1 MTYGDLVSH
10 VKFDMERDS
19 PFSYACHACNRCCRN
34 KAIRVSP
41 YEILRLARYLCIS
54 TTQFIENHTEA
65 GGTVLRST
73 ENGDCGF
80 LGERGCSV
88 HPDRPLA
95 CRIYPLARWVSPDGD
110 ESFGHLTPH
119 PKTEGVYGI
128 SGTVQDYLD
137 HQQLAPF
144 FEMSERY
151 GKLYQKMVD
160 MLEKLDPEELDRRS
174 DRRAAIDELPAGTLA
189 SMWVDI
195 EAAIADTKSKYRD
208 VSIEEAVDL
217 HVAAIEAWIGTLE
230 ARWAGAHSASGL
242 IAFDIIM

>member
-54 TTQFIENHTEA
+54 TTQFVENHTEA
-65 GGTVLRST
+65 GGTVLRSK

-119 PKTEGVYGI
+119 PKTECVYGI

-144 FEMSERY
+144 LRDERTIRQVVSKNGRRA
-151 GKLYQKMVD
+151 GKARS
-160 MLEKLDPEELDRRS
+160 RRTGPTVGPTS
-174 DRRAAIDELPAGTLA
+174 GNRRAADGDAGIDVGG
-189 SMWVDI
+189 
-195 EAAIADTKSKYRD
+195 YRRD
-208 VSIEEAVDL
+208 
-217 HVAAIEAWIGTLE
+217 
-230 ARWAGAHSASGL
+230 
-242 IAFDIIM
+242 